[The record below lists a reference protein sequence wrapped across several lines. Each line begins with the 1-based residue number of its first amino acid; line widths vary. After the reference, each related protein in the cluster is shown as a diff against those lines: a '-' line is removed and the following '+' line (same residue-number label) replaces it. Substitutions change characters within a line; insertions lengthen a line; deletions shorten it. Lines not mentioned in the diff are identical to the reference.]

1 MRHLA
6 TVEDD
11 NSQLIINLN
20 QPLLLDTRNI
30 KREKKREKNDR
41 TREMK

>member
-20 QPLLLDTRNI
+20 QPLLLDKRNI
-30 KREKKREKNDR
+30 KRERNESKMIEQQK
-41 TREMK
+41 